1 MASKKTVRDV
11 LLTIRRGIRLK
22 TKPPKTE
29 TPKSVYNRKIK
40 HRRRPEDLLFFIPP
54 FFYVFFTRLVSGIGL
69 H

>member
-40 HRRRPEDLLFFIPP
+40 HRRRPEDLLFFMY
-54 FFYVFFTRLVSGIGL
+54 FLRG
-69 H
+69 